1 VPRVFDVRNV
11 LPLGFVPRSNTNPT
25 VNVTPLPPHL
35 QAHIADSLSSK
46 KSKQDDLVSL
56 LSQGHIQYLYSHFLG
71 TKRGVEDDDKH
82 PIWSALNNLIR
93 ESSDTSDIPEAP
105 EGLTMTMNT
114 CFREYA
120 TNISNMWSGNL
131 YQKSLDHLLQVLLR
145 IHLAPIREQQRKGGS
160 TTTDNMERPHD
171 QRQLGHKAQR
181 KKEKNKI
188 LNLCNDLAT
197 ATSPSK
203 IQKIV
208 SELTKLGEGGSG
220 ASSEAIHITSVG
232 PTGQDCE
239 SEDEEDE
246 VYGSNTGDNGG
257 VKPKG
262 NRNYHGP
269 RRCC

>member
-1 VPRVFDVRNV
+1 MNV
-11 LPLGFVPRSNTNPT
+11 LPPGFVPRSNTNT
-25 VNVTPLPPHL
+25 AVNVTPLPPHL
-35 QAHIADSLSSK
+35 QARIADSLSSK
-46 KSKQDDLVSL
+46 QTKDLVSL
-56 LSQGHIQYLYSHFLG
+56 LSQGHLQYLYSHFLG
-71 TKRGVEDDDKH
+71 SKRDVEDDDKH
-82 PIWSALNNLIR
+82 PTWSALNNLIR
-93 ESSDTSDIPEAP
+93 DNSDTSDIPEAP

-131 YQKSLDHLLQVLLR
+131 YEKSLDHLLRVLLR
-145 IHLAPIREQQRKGGS
+145 IHLAPIREQKRKGGS
-160 TTTDNMERPHD
+160 TTTDNTERPQNQH
-171 QRQLGHKAQR
+171 QPGHKAMR
-181 KKEKNKI
+181 RKEKYKI

-208 SELTKLGEGGSG
+208 SELAKLGAEGPG
-220 ASSEAIHITSVG
+220 AGSEATHIAPVG
-232 PTGQDCE
+232 PMGQDCE
-239 SEDEEDE
+239 PEDEDEDEDE
-246 VYGSNTGDNGG
+246 VYGNNTGDKGG